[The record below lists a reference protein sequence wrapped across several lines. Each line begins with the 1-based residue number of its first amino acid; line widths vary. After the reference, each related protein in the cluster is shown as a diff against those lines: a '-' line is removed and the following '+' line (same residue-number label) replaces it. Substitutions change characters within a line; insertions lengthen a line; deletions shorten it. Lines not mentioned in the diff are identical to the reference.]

1 MIILYLQY
9 TMYLFT
15 ARYISYENNV
25 IIFNRC

>member
-1 MIILYLQY
+1 
-9 TMYLFT
+9 MYLFT